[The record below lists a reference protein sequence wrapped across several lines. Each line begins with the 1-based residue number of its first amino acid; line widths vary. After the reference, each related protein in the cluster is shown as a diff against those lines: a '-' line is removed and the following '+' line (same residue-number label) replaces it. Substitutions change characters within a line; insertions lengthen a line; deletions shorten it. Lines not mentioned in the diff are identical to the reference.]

1 MVQSGKRSLGVEQ
14 TRSCKTTVR
23 FGERSSRQIHCNGAI
38 EHNSK
43 RSTCMLIERIILKL
57 VRLHQFIVIDSVL
70 VLSGSMVE
78 ER

>member
-43 RSTCMLIERIILKL
+43 RSTCMLINRKDNTETRSPPSIH
-57 VRLHQFIVIDSVL
+57 RY
-70 VLSGSMVE
+70 
-78 ER
+78 